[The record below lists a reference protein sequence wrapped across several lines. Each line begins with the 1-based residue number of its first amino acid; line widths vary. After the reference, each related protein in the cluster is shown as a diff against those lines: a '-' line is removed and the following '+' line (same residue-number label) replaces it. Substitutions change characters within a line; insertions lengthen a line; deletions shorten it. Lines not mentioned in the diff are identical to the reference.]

1 MGMSA
6 SQARLLSLQARQS
19 NLEYQGQQINQERT
33 ILSQQCTALYNSL
46 LAMTVPTPPSTN
58 DYTTIKYSGTDGAT
72 TFTIGTVKPSGEL
85 YNVEIQQ
92 SATGAAITSN
102 YGSSVVGKAGA
113 DISVNPVQPSFV
125 QGTGIYEVKND
136 EPYQEGDFYI
146 DNTEISGDS
155 LVNGQEDISNYMER
169 VAGGYVPV
177 EKFEAGK
184 TYFKKTSKEDY
195 DAAED
200 KSNFSHLR
208 ERPEE
213 VSLKI
218 KSSDLGN
225 YYVRTSSGDVAAL
238 YEGSPYV
245 EANEDGTYSLKT
257 LEGIEYFQKANG
269 GTTTITNPNGG
280 ATTIAGQTAYDFN
293 TASKM
298 EEFSSF
304 DWEKYRE
311 AIRNSYGSSD
321 SSITEDDFYVFL
333 VTSETGTKTLQ
344 FALKSDVDS
353 PDGFA
358 DTFSYTPNGKYTTSN
373 PTDKCQLEFDSQ
385 GRITKIGIPTVDST
399 SGEIISYRYIDLTAE
414 TVTDNAAYQD
424 AYNQYE
430 YAQYEYDKKQQEI
443 NAKTSII
450 QAEDRNLELKLQ
462 RLDNERTQITTEI
475 EAVDKVIND
484 NIEASYKT
492 FSG

>member
-19 NLEYQGQQINQERT
+19 NLEYQGQQINQERSV
-33 ILSQQCTALYNSL
+33 LSQQCTALYNSL
-46 LAMTVPTPPSTN
+46 LAMSVPTPPSTS
-58 DYTTIKYSGTDGAT
+58 DYTTIEYSGTDGAT
-72 TFTIGTVKPSGEL
+72 TFTLGTVKPSGDL

-92 SATGAAITSN
+92 SATGAAITAN
-102 YGSSVVGKAGA
+102 YGSSVVGKAGQ
-113 DISVNPVQPSFV
+113 DITVNPVQPSSV
-125 QGTGIYEVKND
+125 QGTGVYEVKNS
-136 EPYQEGDFYI
+136 EPYQEGDFYV
-146 DNTEISGDS
+146 DNTEISGDT
-155 LVNGQEDISNYMER
+155 LVNSQEDVSNYMER
-169 VAGGYVPV
+169 VADGYVPV

-184 TYFKKTSKEDY
+184 TYVKKTSKEDY

-200 KSNFSHLR
+200 KSKFSHLR
-208 ERPEE
+208 EKPEE
-213 VSLKI
+213 VTLKI

-245 EANEDGTYSLKT
+245 VANDDGTYSLKS
-257 LEGIEYFQKANG
+257 LEGIEYFQQAKG
-269 GTTTITNPNGG
+269 GSTTITNPNAGD
-280 ATTIAGQTAYDFN
+280 TTVAGQTVYDFN
-293 TASKM
+293 EASKM

-321 SSITEDDFYVFL
+321 ESITEDDFYVFM
-333 VTSETGTKTLQ
+333 TTTDTGTKTLQ

-358 DTFSYTPNGKYTTSN
+358 ETFSYTPNGKYTTST

-385 GRITKIGIPTVDST
+385 GRITKIGIPTIDAT
-399 SGEIISYRYIDLTAE
+399 SGEVISYRYIDLIAE
-414 TVTDNAAYQD
+414 KVTDDAAYQD
-424 AYNQYE
+424 AYNKYE

-450 QAEDRNLELKLQ
+450 QQEDRNLELKLQ

-484 NIEASYKT
+484 NIESSYKT